1 MTVRLTE
8 TAISKAIREAGEKG
22 RKDLSDAAL
31 PGLRLRVTPNGVS
44 TWALACRD
52 VDGRMRRFQIGAY
65 PAIGI
70 SDARELARGLRV
82 KIRSGADPIAEGR
95 RRRAITRNAAEGVGT
110 LRHLLDLYGGPA
122 PLPKRKATQRPT
134 EGAKVTPIGPG
145 VGQKSWPVARGRID
159 RVFKSLLGRPL
170 DALRSADLQM
180 VADAYA
186 AKQIA
191 ASAVRCLRP
200 VLKWGAARDYVASA
214 TATLKPPAQVQRRER
229 VLTRAELKALLLHLQ
244 NTENPYRRA
253 MCFMLLTLA
262 RREEVGGAK
271 WRDIDLIAGHWRL
284 PKTKNG
290 LDHVVPLSDQAM
302 DLMRAIGP
310 KKGDALVFASRTGG
324 LLCNWDRE
332 SKSLM
337 KASGTQDWTRHDL
350 RRTGATLLGELGV
363 EPHVIES
370 ALNHALIGS
379 QIGAVYNRA
388 RYRPAVSRALQML
401 GAHLEEI
408 AGGDAKV
415 IQLKAG

>member
-8 TAISKAIREAGEKG
+8 TAISKAVREAGEKG

-31 PGLRLRVTPNGVS
+31 PGLRLRVTPNGVA

-52 VDGRMRRFQIGAY
+52 ADGRMRRFQIGAY
-65 PAIGI
+65 PAIGV
-70 SDARELARGLRV
+70 SEARELARGLRV
-82 KIRSGADPIAEGR
+82 KIRGGADPIAEGR
-95 RRRAITRNAAEGVGT
+95 RRRAITRAAAEGVGT

-122 PLPKRKATQRPT
+122 PLPKRNAAQRQT

-170 DALRSADLQM
+170 EALRSADLQM

-200 VLKWGAARDYVASA
+200 VLKWGAARDYVSGA
-214 TATLKPPAQVQRRER
+214 TALLKPPVQVQRRER
-229 VLTRAELKALLLHLQ
+229 VLTRAELKALLPFLQ
-244 NTENPYRRA
+244 DTENSYRRA
-253 MCFMLLTLA
+253 MFFMLLTLA

-271 WRDIDLIAGHWRL
+271 WRDIDLISGHWRL

-290 LDHVVPLSDQAM
+290 LDHVVPLSGQAM
-302 DLMRAIGP
+302 DLLRAIGP
-310 KKGDALVFASRTGG
+310 KKGDALVFAGGTGG
-324 LLCNWDRE
+324 RLCNWDRE
-332 SKSLM
+332 AKSLM
-337 KASGTQDWTRHDL
+337 KASGTSDWTRHDL

-401 GAHLEEI
+401 AEHLDAMANGDSKVVPLR
-408 AGGDAKV
+408 AG
-415 IQLKAG
+415 